1 MSLSDIFSL
10 TWPEDTK
17 LPDRLMIRGGYGY
30 AFGANT
36 TLQANGPAGIGTELD
51 FDRDLG
57 GETTGSLGRAD
68 LLFRFNSRH
77 AAGFTWYKL
86 NRDGLVSN
94 QTSFNWDGLTYRAG
108 GAVQTTLNIELY
120 RFWYMWSFYRGES
133 LELAFSPGVYLARL
147 QTSLAGTLTVADS
160 AGAMAT
166 ATART
171 KGQDLTLPLPSLGLI
186 GNYAIT
192 PRLTA
197 NVRGDGFY
205 LKVNEWSGWMTEA
218 YVGLDYRVLKN
229 FSLGAAYDF
238 FLVNVKRDNTTQGWQ
253 VDNLWNIVYVYGSLY
268 FFDTPLSD

>member
-1 MSLSDIFSL
+1 MISEMERKNHSYVWESSTWGSHNKLVVWVLSFSAVLFFSLGPHPAWAGEMSLSDIFSL

-30 AFGANT
+30 VFGANT
-36 TLQANGPAGIGTELD
+36 TIQANGPAGIGTELD

-68 LLFRFNSRH
+68 MLFRFNSRH

-108 GAVQTTLNIELY
+108 GSVQTTLNIELY

-186 GNYAIT
+186 GNYAIDS
-192 PRLTA
+192 PINCQCARGRLLPK
-197 NVRGDGFY
+197 G
-205 LKVNEWSGWMTEA
+205 
-218 YVGLDYRVLKN
+218 
-229 FSLGAAYDF
+229 
-238 FLVNVKRDNTTQGWQ
+238 
-253 VDNLWNIVYVYGSLY
+253 
-268 FFDTPLSD
+268 